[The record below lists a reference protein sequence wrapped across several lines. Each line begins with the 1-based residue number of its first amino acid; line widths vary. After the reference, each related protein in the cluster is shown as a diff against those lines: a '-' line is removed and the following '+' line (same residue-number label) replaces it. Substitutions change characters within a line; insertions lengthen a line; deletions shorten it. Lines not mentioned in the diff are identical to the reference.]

1 MTGPVPAMPS
11 DPGLPGARGLF
22 GADGMRFVSGFLG
35 DRGWAVEEAR
45 PVQAIYRP
53 GRSLVVRYRVA
64 AGGAGG
70 RRAFSICAEGRR
82 RPRKIRP
89 VPGGFGE
96 PHGIPDPV
104 EPRDGAVVWA
114 FPYDP
119 ALDGVEDAATAATVT
134 EAIGTVGGRPA
145 AVSVEP
151 VRYRPL
157 RRAVFRYR
165 SLHLS
170 RRGRRWETSFGKV
183 VPSEKARRIEAA
195 TGVLRAVGRRI
206 PLALPAGRLG
216 RDGLLFPALR
226 GRSLRQLL
234 VSGSSLPSPTRIA
247 ALPGGM
253 VVAEDT
259 ADLETLGPRPTPAAL
274 AGPAADLVAR
284 LVPDVAPA
292 AERLRAEIQMLA
304 QRDHV
309 PPSVV
314 HGDLYEAQIFVGD
327 GFELGLIDLD
337 DVGRGDPVLD
347 AANFCAHLLAL
358 ALAVPSA
365 SDRLVAY
372 RSLIRPAFTHEL
384 DVPPRAI
391 AWREAL
397 CMLLLAAGPFRVLD
411 PAWPAEIRRRV
422 ALAVRLLEET

>member
-1 MTGPVPAMPS
+1 MTAPAPAIPS

-22 GADGMRFVSGFLG
+22 GSDGMRVVCGFLG

-64 AGGAGG
+64 AGRAGG
-70 RRAFSICAEGRR
+70 RRAFSICAEVRQ

-96 PHGIPDPV
+96 RHGIPDPV
-104 EPRDGAVVWA
+104 ERRDGALVWA

-119 ALDGVEDAATAATVT
+119 ALDGVEDAATATTIT
-134 EAIGTVGGRPA
+134 EAIGTAGARPA
-145 AVSVEP
+145 AVSVEA
-151 VRYRPL
+151 VRYRPG

-165 SLHLS
+165 SLHRS
-170 RRGRRWETSFGKV
+170 RRGRRWETSYGKV
-183 VPSEKARRIEAA
+183 VPSDKARRIEAA
-195 TGVLRAVGRRI
+195 GGVLRAVGRRI
-206 PLALPAGRLG
+206 PLSLPAGRLG

-247 ALPGGM
+247 ALPGA
-253 VVAEDT
+253 VVAAAET
-259 ADLETLGPRPTPAAL
+259 ADLEALAPRPAPAAL
-274 AGPAADLVAR
+274 AGPAADLVCR

-292 AERLRAEIQMLA
+292 AERVGAEIERLA
-304 QRDHV
+304 QRDAV

-372 RSLIRPAFTHEL
+372 RRLVRPAFARTL
-384 DVPPRAI
+384 DVPPHALG
-391 AWREAL
+391 WREAL

>member
-1 MTGPVPAMPS
+1 
-11 DPGLPGARGLF
+11 
-22 GADGMRFVSGFLG
+22 MRFVTGFLV

-70 RRAFSICAEGRR
+70 RRAFSICAEVRR

-253 VVAEDT
+253 VVAEET
-259 ADLETLGPRPTPAAL
+259 ADLESLGPRPTPAAL

-304 QRDHV
+304 QRDRV

>member
-1 MTGPVPAMPS
+1 MMAPAPEMPS

-22 GADGMRFVSGFLG
+22 GSEGMRVVSGFLG

-45 PVQAIYRP
+45 PVQAMYRP

-64 AGGAGG
+64 AGQAGR
-70 RRAFSICAEGRR
+70 RRAFSICAEVRR
-82 RPRKIRP
+82 RPRKIRS
-89 VPGGFGE
+89 VPDGFGE
-96 PHGIPDPV
+96 RHGIPDPV
-104 EPRDGAVVWA
+104 DRRGGPLVWV

-119 ALDGVEDAATAATVT
+119 ALDGIEDAATPATIT
-134 EAIGTVGGRPA
+134 EAIGTAGARPA
-145 AVSVEP
+145 AVSVEA
-151 VRYRPL
+151 VRYRPG

-165 SLHLS
+165 SLHRD
-170 RRGRRWETSFGKV
+170 RRGRRWETSYGKV
-183 VPSEKARRIEAA
+183 VPSDKARRIEAA
-195 TGVLRAVGRRI
+195 GGVLRAIGRRI
-206 PLALPAGRLG
+206 PLSLPAGRLG
-216 RDGLLFPALR
+216 RDGLLFPSLR

-247 ALPGGM
+247 ALPGA
-253 VVAEDT
+253 VVAAAET
-259 ADLETLGPRPTPAAL
+259 ADLEPLAPRPTPGAL
-274 AGPAADLVAR
+274 AGPAADLVFR
-284 LVPDVAPA
+284 LVPDVSPA
-292 AERLRAEIQMLA
+292 AERVRAEIERLA
-304 QRDHV
+304 GDAV
-309 PPSVV
+309 PSSIV
-314 HGDLYEAQIFVGD
+314 HGDLYEAQILVGD

-372 RSLIRPAFTHEL
+372 RRLVRSAFTTAL
-384 DVPPRAI
+384 DVPPHAL

-411 PAWPAEIRRRV
+411 PAWPAEIRRRA